1 MLVLMFGRAGK
12 KKKKKTVQS
21 EVGLVVGVIQFMV
34 RLVLFCA
41 QHRTPAKKKKQGHAL
56 GQLQRHV
63 LGFGASINYSSG

>member
-1 MLVLMFGRAGK
+1 MFVLMFGRAGK

-41 QHRTPAKKKKQGHAL
+41 QHRTLAKKKNRDMRL
-56 GQLQRHV
+56 D
-63 LGFGASINYSSG
+63 NYNDTYSVSAQA